1 MHGVLF
7 LAWQWS
13 AELLYIRIYILQ
25 PMQHPTIYNPIR
37 YLHAHRSGCWS
48 CKRIEDSGCMKFFI
62 IDYIC
67 HIYICT
73 SIKLRAIR
81 WLWYTIIMISL
92 KQGTCVWTNRVGNMS
107 FMCAKLWLMC
117 MWLKQFFTLV
127 WLVPFMIHIFG
138 FIVEMPYNLH
148 WLSTSLIVPV
158 HVMFN

>member
-1 MHGVLF
+1 MSPFTYIHITTHAAPHNIQSHLISSCTQEW
-7 LAWQWS
+7 LL
-13 AELLYIRIYILQ
+13 ELQKDWGFQLYEVFHYWLY
-25 PMQHPTIYNPIR
+25 M
-37 YLHAHRSGCWS
+37 S
-48 CKRIEDSGCMKFFI
+48 
-62 IDYIC
+62 
-67 HIYICT
+67 YICT